1 MGGRIRNSSSWL
13 LAQFAEVVGLT
24 NKFLQ
29 KWPNHRIDQITSSDL
44 LQSCLWNLITSKNF
58 LVQSCGLK
66 IIRNFSNC
74 CSKVLIASSFRTG
87 LKEIMKIFSNRSSKI
102 LIARIFRTGLKNSRQ
117 TLQIFTAT
125 YYGLQVFSE
134 RDTKIMRNFSNF
146 LQQGTELHAF
156 SEMDSKFMTNFSNV
170 RSEVLIVSIFRTG
183 LKIQ

>member
-1 MGGRIRNSSSWL
+1 VEPYHIQELSRSELWTENHQKL
-13 LAQFAEVVGLT
+13 L
-24 NKFLQ
+24 K
-29 KWPNHRIDQITSSDL
+29 L
-44 LQSCLWNLITSKNF
+44 LQQSTDRKQFQNWTQRNHENF
-58 LVQSCGLK
+58 LKSIQQNTDC
-66 IIRNFSNC
+66 
-74 CSKVLIASSFRTG
+74 TH
-87 LKEIMKIFSNRSSKI
+87 
-102 LIARIFRTGLKNSRQ
+102 FRTGLKNSRQ

-134 RDTKIMRNFSNF
+134 LDTKIMRNFSIF